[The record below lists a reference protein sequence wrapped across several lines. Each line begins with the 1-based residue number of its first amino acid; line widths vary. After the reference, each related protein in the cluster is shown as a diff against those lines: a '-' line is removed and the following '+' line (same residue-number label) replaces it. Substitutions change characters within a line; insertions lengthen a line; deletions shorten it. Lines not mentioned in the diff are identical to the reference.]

1 MSWQNYLETIKE
13 ANSYRNR
20 VKPKRLKKDMDT
32 YLSKGSP
39 AAQKGSP
46 FKKTKISFKGKGFDD
61 ISAPALEEAEKES
74 FNVHDELQPEIWQD
88 EGLNSET
95 RDRLLE
101 IATNFLEGL
110 DIPVSMTD
118 LKFTGSLAN
127 YNWSKYS
134 DVDLHIVVDFS
145 KVNENIELVK
155 AFFDEARMRWNDKHR
170 IMIYGFEVEIY
181 IENIGEEHKSS
192 GIYSITNDE
201 WIIKPDP
208 TSRTIDFETAEK
220 KAQDYVDRTQR
231 ISKLVS
237 DRKYELALRH
247 IERVKKKI
255 RDMRKVGLESEEAEF
270 SAENIAFK
278 ILRRDQILK
287 KLNDLKASAYDTL
300 MTIKDE

>member
-1 MSWQNYLETIKE
+1 MSWQNYIETIKE
-13 ANSYRNR
+13 SNS
-20 VKPKRLKKDMDT
+20 
-32 YLSKGSP
+32 
-39 AAQKGSP
+39 
-46 FKKTKISFKGKGFDD
+46 FKKRIRRYISDRNKLLGVGGQKNTPPYTQKMSKHVTFDKQ
-61 ISAPALEEAEKES
+61 LEEVEEES
-74 FNVHDELQPEIWQD
+74 FQIHEELQPEVWS
-88 EGLNSET
+88 EERLNSEV
-95 RDRLLE
+95 RERLIE
-101 IATNFLEGL
+101 IATNFLESL
-110 DIPVSMTD
+110 DIPASMND
-118 LKFTGSLAN
+118 LRFTGSLAN

-134 DVDLHIVVDFS
+134 DIDLHIVVDFS
-145 KVNENIELVK
+145 KVDENTELVK

-181 IENIGEEHKSS
+181 VENISEEHKSS

-201 WIIKPDP
+201 WVIKPDP

-220 KAQDYVDRTQR
+220 KAQDYTDRTQR

-237 DRKYELALRH
+237 DGKYELALRH

-255 RDMRKVGLESEEAEF
+255 RDMRKIGLESEETEF

-287 KLNDLKASAYDTL
+287 KLNDLKTSAYDNL